1 MEYITQRAII
11 GTFYKALAA
20 FVGAPWI
27 AGLSNYFT
35 SDQAI
40 EIYAWLGQSP
50 VLREWVGGRQAKG
63 LTENK
68 LTVANKHFEAS
79 LPIMLNDLRRDKTGQ
94 ILIRVMEMARKT
106 NVHWASLLS
115 ALIAAG
121 ESGLCYDGNYFFAN
135 DHSEGKSGTQDNIVS
150 VDISELPT
158 TTHGSTTLPSVEEMQ
173 LCIARA
179 IVQILSFKDD
189 QGEPMNE
196 DATQFLVMVPTP
208 LMFVARTAV
217 KTPIQVAASQ
227 TALEG
232 FKDDFS
238 ISVVTNPRLSTW
250 TDKFAVFRTDSNVK
264 AFIRQE
270 ETQVELMALGPE
282 SEHAIKNKQCLYT
295 VDTWRNVAY
304 GYWQNACLVDMD

>member
-20 FVGAPWI
+20 LTGAPWI

-35 SDQAI
+35 SAQAI

-50 VLREWVGGRQAKG
+50 VLREWIGGRQAKG

-79 LPIMLNDLRRDKTGQ
+79 LPIMLKDLRRDKTGQ

-106 NVHWASLLS
+106 NVHWASLIS
-115 ALIAAG
+115 TLIAGG
-121 ESGLCYDGNYFFAN
+121 ESGLCYDGSYFFDNA
-135 DHSEGKSGTQDNIVS
+135 HSEGKSGSQNNIVT
-150 VDISELPT
+150 VDISALPT
-158 TTHGSTTLPSVEEMQ
+158 SVHGSTTLPSVEEIQ
-173 LCIARA
+173 LCIAQA
-179 IVQILSFKDD
+179 IVKILSFKDD

-196 DATQFLVMVPTP
+196 DAFQFLVMVPVS

-217 KTPIQVAASQ
+217 KTPVQIAASQ

-238 ISVVTNPRLSTW
+238 ISVATNPRLSAW

-270 ETQVELMALGPE
+270 ETQVEFTSLGPD
-282 SEHAIKNKQCLYT
+282 SEHAIKNKGCLYT
-295 VDTWRNVAY
+295 VDTWRNAAY